1 MRKYTELS
9 KKNSLN
15 NYNHKISLLKD
26 PFYAIDKKSEK
37 LININKDL
45 INYFKYNI
53 INKKNI
59 LEFKIL
65 KLKSP
70 VQYIKEKKYYSI
82 NLFKNLE
89 LTINQKI
96 SKNIL
101 LMKNSI
107 RLLNSNSIDQNLKKG
122 YVLVKKN
129 NKIVKRSKSI
139 KSEDN
144 IKIKFYDNQL
154 KVKIK
159 KIN

>member
-1 MRKYTELS
+1 MNSIKN
-9 KKNSLN
+9 KFKNSLN

-101 LMKNSI
+101 LMKNAI

>member
-1 MRKYTELS
+1 
-9 KKNSLN
+9 
-15 NYNHKISLLKD
+15 
-26 PFYAIDKKSEK
+26 
-37 LININKDL
+37 
-45 INYFKYNI
+45 
-53 INKKNI
+53 
-59 LEFKIL
+59 
-65 KLKSP
+65 
-70 VQYIKEKKYYSI
+70 
-82 NLFKNLE
+82 
-89 LTINQKI
+89 
-96 SKNIL
+96 
-101 LMKNSI
+101 MKNSI